1 MPTIRSF
8 VPAALL
14 AAVACG
20 GADAKSASL
29 STTTDS
35 AGIAIVAG
43 PAVDTPLPWTLTET
57 RRIGGA
63 DTGAA
68 SFTRASQYN
77 VTSDGVRRIA
87 VLDGDGGN
95 KVHIFDST
103 GAVLAS
109 FGGKGEGPGEL
120 QWPGSVSFGADG
132 GYMIY
137 DGGKQSLV
145 QWDATGAF
153 TKQTRFEF
161 GNTMPWGKLQVS
173 GDSMIAMFRVG
184 DTVRTVFRLQM
195 LTPRDTTTI
204 DSLPVGSPKPVMF
217 TCVGMAME
225 PLFSSALSWTYQ
237 GGTLAST
244 RQTDYQ
250 VALREGG
257 VLRRIVRRAI
267 VPVAA
272 KPADAKR
279 LYPEGMTVK
288 FGNGGGCTT
297 PAEEVAEKAGMAKTI
312 PLVRGLALA
321 PDGTLWVERFTFQG
335 ETPMVDVFDKG
346 GNYLG
351 TLTGK
356 GMPLGFLGPDTVL
369 FSIDDDATGGSV
381 VGIYR
386 IDRSPGNVKP

>member
-1 MPTIRSF
+1 MPTVRSAF
-8 VPAALL
+8 PVALL
-14 AAVACG
+14 TVAACG
-20 GADAKSASL
+20 AADAKSASL

-35 AGIAIVAG
+35 AGIAIVTG
-43 PAVDTPLPWTLTET
+43 PAVDTPLPWTLTEM
-57 RRIGGA
+57 RRLGGA

-68 SFTRASQYN
+68 SFTHASQYN
-77 VTSDGVRRIA
+77 VTSDGLGRIA

-109 FGGKGEGPGEL
+109 FGGKGQGPGEL

-145 QWDATGAF
+145 HWDAKGAF

-161 GNTMPWGKLQVS
+161 GNTMPWGKLQMS

-225 PLFSSALSWTYQ
+225 PLFSSTLSWTYLH
-237 GGTLAST
+237 GVLAST
-244 RQTDYQ
+244 RQTEYQ
-250 VALREGG
+250 VMVREGG
-257 VLRRIVRRAI
+257 ALRRIVRRAI

-288 FGNGGGCTT
+288 FNSGECTT

-312 PLVRGLALA
+312 PLVRGLALS
-321 PDGTLWVERFTFQG
+321 PDGTLWVERYTFRG
-335 ETPMVDVFDKG
+335 ETPAVDVFDKG

-351 TLTGK
+351 TITGK
-356 GMPLGFLGPDTVL
+356 GMPLGFLGPDIVL
-369 FSIDDDATGGSV
+369 FAIDDDATGGNV
-381 VGIYR
+381 LGLYR
-386 IDRSPGNVKP
+386 IDRTKGNVKP